1 MGSTVKITSGT
12 FSMRH
17 RGNNLASLMEGFVLA
32 PATGDYTFS
41 TRSDDSSIVYAS
53 RAPNTPLG
61 SLVTVVELDGCCRKV
76 QGTTKLRWNQG
87 QAYYIQAIV
96 KEGGGGEY
104 LDVGMTVGG
113 REYYPIPV
121 AMFVNVPGPYKKPP
135 ANCALENG
143 DFEADKTPG
152 YKYMKPKGWTNKGGT
167 VIVRSKNG
175 PWGGLAAASGNYF
188 LSTQGAGAYVEQSV
202 CGLDASKDYHLTFAV
217 THRPGYGND
226 EKVKVTIN
234 GKTVWTADG
243 KNGVPSN
250 FGDIGIKFRGPAS
263 GQALICFENDSPKGD
278 KSIFVDNVKLGVFKV
293 NKCTCANGTPATGLA
308 CKVDKSSTCAKCN
321 SGFQLA
327 SGGKACVPKKCG
339 VVQNGGMEEGASAI
353 TTTYKYTK
361 PTRWT
366 GSKNGI
372 VVVRSGNRP
381 WGGLTSHSGNY
392 FISIQGSGAY
402 VEQKVCGLV
411 KGTTYTVSFAATHRP
426 GYGNDEKLKVTVDGK
441 TVWSAAANAKN
452 GLPDKFGTFKATF
465 TAQGG
470 DATIRFENDSPKATS
485 PFSLT
490 ASRSPRV
497 DQLAASAR
505 VILTTTRKST
515 WRTCSSCWPTTAVEP
530 TVKARATWTARA
542 RSTLR
547 TC

>member
-1 MGSTVKITSGT
+1 MQGGGNIHCTSGCT
-12 FSMRH
+12 
-17 RGNNLASLMEGFVLA
+17 LA
-32 PATGDYTFS
+32 
-41 TRSDDSSIVYAS
+41 
-53 RAPNTPLG
+53 
-61 SLVTVVELDGCCRKV
+61 
-76 QGTTKLRWNQG
+76 
-87 QAYYIQAIV
+87 
-96 KEGGGGEY
+96 
-104 LDVGMTVGG
+104 
-113 REYYPIPV
+113 
-121 AMFVNVPGPYKKPP
+121 
-135 ANCALENG
+135 
-143 DFEADKTPG
+143 
-152 YKYMKPKGWTNKGGT
+152 GWTAGERDTNDRRSTTGFRFVGVAILMNKN
-167 VIVRSKNG
+167 R
-175 PWGGLAAASGNYF
+175 PWGGLSSMVGQQYLAI
-188 LSTQGAGAYVEQSV
+188 QGAGAYVEQSV

-263 GQALICFENDSPKGD
+263 GQALIRFENDSPKGD

-372 VVVRSGNRP
+372 VVVRSGNKP

-470 DATIRFENDSPKATS
+470 DATIRFENDSPKGDKSVFLDSVTIAKGGSVGSKCTGD
-485 PFSLT
+485 LDNNKK
-490 ASRSPRV
+490 V
-497 DQLAASAR
+497 NVEDLLILLANYGGGANGQGKGDLDGKGK
-505 VILTTTRKST
+505 VNVEDLLILLANYGRK
-515 WRTCSSCWPTTAVEP
+515 C
-530 TVKARATWTARA
+530 
-542 RSTLR
+542 
-547 TC
+547 